1 MRLVTLIP
9 LLLFGLLSQ
18 SAEAQPSRL
27 CWIKRVTSSK
37 QSVRVFFEPEI
48 VGSVASEQGVTV
60 KLNQQFSPVGSGHEG
75 CTIKAERRSN
85 QMGVNVEQYAF
96 APGLMAKPSVRRGW
110 IAAEPVSSFGSRAH
124 AMDRA
129 CNDGAQCRTGSCIWP
144 ARKPLMS
151 KKAIGICSATHLP
164 VTGICGQMI
173 VRSGSII
180 VPACH

>member
-1 MRLVTLIP
+1 MRFKALIP
-9 LLLFGLLSQ
+9 LLLLGLPSH

-27 CWIKRVTSSK
+27 CWIKKVTSSV

-48 VGSVASEQGVTV
+48 FGSVASEQGVTV
-60 KLNQQFSPVGSGHEG
+60 KLDQQFSPVDSGHEG
-75 CTIKAERRSN
+75 CTVKAERRSN
-85 QMGVNVEQYAF
+85 QMGVHVEQYAF

-110 IAAEPVSSFGSRAH
+110 VAAEPASSFDSRAH
-124 AMDRA
+124 ATDRA
-129 CNDGAQCRTGSCIWP
+129 CNDGTQCRTGSCIWP
-144 ARKPLMS
+144 ARKPLAF

>member
-1 MRLVTLIP
+1 MLVP
-9 LLLFGLLSQ
+9 LFGLLSQ
-18 SAEAQPSRL
+18 SAEAQPSHL
-27 CWIKRVTSSK
+27 CWIKKVTSSD

-60 KLNQQFSPVGSGHEG
+60 KLNQQFSPVDSGHEG

-85 QMGVNVEQYAF
+85 QIGVTVEQYAY
-96 APGLMAKPSVRRGW
+96 APGLMAKPSVQRGW
-110 IAAEPVSSFGSRAH
+110 IAAKPISSFDPRAH
-124 AMDRA
+124 ATDRA
-129 CNDGAQCRTGSCIWP
+129 CNDGTQCRTGSCIWP
-144 ARKPLMS
+144 ARKPLTY